1 MKQAIT
7 PSAWLGNAVLG
18 DGWATFSGHSGDN
31 APHQHLAVQLVVAHK
46 TNVRINIAD
55 QGEIESPA
63 VVIAPNIHHRLL
75 PGMGLLIY
83 LDPES
88 VLGHALTQRCV
99 NGYLALDDSSRKRI
113 LTAALNKQGLGLIQ
127 ATANC
132 LSLSMQQPIAYT
144 APDRIEQLL
153 ASLPHR
159 SELPKTLRQ
168 LAMEACLSPS
178 RLRHR
183 IVAIVGLPFRPYLR
197 WLRLQKALKLAT
209 SGDSLTQ
216 AAHTAGFAD
225 AAHLSRTMQRHFGI
239 SPSTLLGAFR
249 P

>member
-1 MKQAIT
+1 MKQAST
-7 PSAWLGNAVLG
+7 PSSWQCKALLG

-46 TNVRINIAD
+46 KNVRINIAD

-63 VVIAPNIHHRLL
+63 VVISPNIQHQLL

-83 LDPES
+83 LGPES

-99 NGYLALDDSSRKRI
+99 NGYLTLDDSTRKRM
-113 LTAALNKQGLGLIQ
+113 LTAALNKHGLGLIHAI
-127 ATANC
+127 ATC
-132 LSLSMQQPIAYT
+132 LSLSMQQPIANT

-159 SELPKTLRQ
+159 SELPKTLHQ
-168 LAMEACLSPS
+168 LAIEACLSPS

-183 IVAIVGLPFRPYLR
+183 IVSIVGLPFRPYIR

-209 SGDSLTQ
+209 SGYSLTQ
-216 AAHTAGFAD
+216 AAHAAGFAD
-225 AAHLSRTMQRHFGI
+225 AAHLSRTMRRHFGI
-239 SPSTLLGAFR
+239 SLSTLLGALR